1 MFQSNTRGEKITMPC
16 LYSATSP
23 TAQHYKNH
31 IVKAALSDN
40 GTFSPQMFVKLL
52 KKKKKFRCMFLN
64 SIFLLNK
71 YPQCLRSSY
80 YQLNQYNFL
89 LALSSNGAN

>member
-1 MFQSNTRGEKITMPC
+1 MPC

-52 KKKKKFRCMFLN
+52 KKKKN
-64 SIFLLNK
+64 S
-71 YPQCLRSSY
+71 
-80 YQLNQYNFL
+80 
-89 LALSSNGAN
+89 GACF